1 MSDTMTKS
9 AQPAK
14 QKLEDLLDEIKAVN
28 LTPPDQHLSVDEKQQ
43 PFELKKTV
51 EEKIR
56 RLKLYDMYKDEF
68 ELMAQRL
75 QQCKINI
82 EPFKQ
87 RGPSQMSR
95 QTVNLPQLP
104 LLTFSGDPKLW
115 RKFRGSFDAAV
126 HLQKIPDIQK
136 LNYLISCLKGNAL
149 QAVKGY
155 DIRNALQA
163 VKGYDIT
170 PGNYDVIRK
179 VLVEKFGN
187 SCTIKKLYNE
197 SRKQL
202 SKLWKEYFDNFE
214 AMGECLEH
222 SSIEII
228 IESRLPVWIL
238 DKVYQQKKYQEFWS
252 VVRFRKFLQELV
264 QRNEKIQ
271 RRDYDVIRKVLVEKF
286 GNSCT
291 IKKLYNESRKQL
303 SKLWK
308 EYFDN
313 FEAMGECLEHSSI
326 EIIIE
331 SRLPVWILDKVYQQ
345 KKYQEFWSV
354 VRFRKF
360 LQELVQRNEKIQRSQ
375 ASSSGYQRKSIESK
389 SSHNPRSARGETSAL
404 AAIRQPKLNDSKRIT
419 NSRKYPESNKIR
431 RPCLFCKEDHWENKC
446 QVYRTANHRLER
458 LKTIGTCLNC
468 LQKGHIAKDC
478 RKLKKL
484 CFHCKGRYIQ
494 RYAPTTAKILD
505 QKNREKSWSQ
515 RVTNPNIPKFQT
527 RALALFDL
535 GLQLSFIST
544 NLAKR
549 LHIRVAA
556 DERLSIAS
564 FGNKLPKKCNSTKA
578 EFYNGKKKFRRDR
591 RLLEVARNTYWR
603 QRLLQ
608 NQLWSGIIEEVHPD
622 VDQEGIIL
630 YLLHYEVICPH
641 KPITKLEMIHD
652 ASAYLKGTK
661 SLNEILYRG
670 PIMLLD
676 LVGILLRSRMMK
688 NVIIADV
695 EKTFL
700 QS

>member
-1 MSDTMTKS
+1 MIGQEAIIT
-9 AQPAK
+9 
-14 QKLEDLLDEIKAVN
+14 L
-28 LTPPDQHLSVDEKQQ
+28 
-43 PFELKKTV
+43 
-51 EEKIR
+51 
-56 RLKLYDMYKDEF
+56 DMYKDEF

-155 DIRNALQA
+155 DI
-163 VKGYDIT
+163 T
-170 PGNYDVIRK
+170 PGN
-179 VLVEKFGN
+179 
-187 SCTIKKLYNE
+187 
-197 SRKQL
+197 
-202 SKLWKEYFDNFE
+202 
-214 AMGECLEH
+214 
-222 SSIEII
+222 
-228 IESRLPVWIL
+228 
-238 DKVYQQKKYQEFWS
+238 
-252 VVRFRKFLQELV
+252 
-264 QRNEKIQ
+264 
-271 RRDYDVIRKVLVEKF
+271 YDVIRKVLVEKF

-515 RVTNPNIPKFQT
+515 R
-527 RALALFDL
+527 
-535 GLQLSFIST
+535 
-544 NLAKR
+544 
-549 LHIRVAA
+549 
-556 DERLSIAS
+556 
-564 FGNKLPKKCNSTKA
+564 
-578 EFYNGKKKFRRDR
+578 
-591 RLLEVARNTYWR
+591 
-603 QRLLQ
+603 
-608 NQLWSGIIEEVHPD
+608 
-622 VDQEGIIL
+622 
-630 YLLHYEVICPH
+630 
-641 KPITKLEMIHD
+641 
-652 ASAYLKGTK
+652 
-661 SLNEILYRG
+661 
-670 PIMLLD
+670 
-676 LVGILLRSRMMK
+676 
-688 NVIIADV
+688 
-695 EKTFL
+695 
-700 QS
+700 